1 VFDRFQIM
9 SEGISPMSLNP
20 PDQPN
25 SRREAAQ
32 RPARWLPTLIAS
44 SGSDLVAA
52 APLAKQSID
61 SGRAAAK
68 LEALVKATKG

>member
-20 PDQPN
+20 PDHSTP
-25 SRREAAQ
+25 RKETAQ
-32 RPARWLPTLIAS
+32 RPAWLFPPVIAG

-52 APLAKQSID
+52 AALARQSLN
-61 SGRAAAK
+61 SGTRGR
-68 LEALVKATKG
+68 EARSVGQRH